1 MYLTEIFYKGE
12 DLDLYEDKG
21 LKYTI
26 QVNDIGEIKDRQA
39 SYTNSYEVPKT
50 PKNIRLLGGL
60 ALPSDTSVTPY
71 TQDKCQVKI
80 EGFDFIV
87 KGWLNV
93 KDTDDNFKI
102 YIYSG
107 IIEFFK
113 AIENKTLGKDLDL
126 TEIDHTK
133 TLAAV
138 VGSFSNNAYR
148 YLITDYNGLTH
159 FGDTGDKINID
170 YLVPSVNVRYL
181 WDKVH
186 SKYGFTFTGEIF
198 NSSKFNNLWITYPKA
213 GASGV
218 TEGTQ
223 VVDLAAAKYA
233 TAWRAD
239 SDAYVA
245 YAYLLYNNDVD
256 TSSPDHTLLKYP
268 YTSQYGQTFD
278 NYGYFKAETAGYYE
292 FDVNAIIKDLTIY
305 TDVEL
310 ALCFGSTLNGVNSN
324 TAYNFKEYSMILSF
338 TNGNPYTYE
347 KRGTGTFIRY
357 MNAGDY
363 FVPVLRFSSGY
374 TYQWTA
380 YGNSETTI
388 NVKKKVEEQIS
399 FSEELSEYS
408 ITDFFKEVVNFF
420 GLTPYPDEHSK
431 KIDYLGMAERIVT
444 APVEDWTDKYVER
457 ESESYVFQDYAQK
470 NIFSYQY
477 NDKDSSYHDGY
488 ILINNTNLKDKKTV
502 FKSKHYSPE
511 RDLSSYYLGSVGSKF
526 LRIFKMYDKELK
538 EDNGT
543 QTIKYKGLDKRFHYA
558 RSSKLDTTVTIGS
571 KSLSQETVV
580 SSLPM
585 ADFSDL
591 SWQQV
596 VNTNYYYYGRVLNDS
611 RIHRLSLHISPVDM
625 MVLDLKKLYYF
636 EQEQQYYFLNSVQ
649 YAGDNIAKA
658 EAVRVKREDDGI
670 IVPPD
675 PTDPDIDIAIV
686 WTDTN
691 DSVDITGSETSK
703 SVKIATLSYPV
714 DEQIVSYGWQ
724 IDTGSGYVN
733 VGSGDSP
740 YLATLSSV
748 LGATTKI
755 RLAGISESGVTYYSN
770 VLSYTLEAACVC
782 YHAWR
787 YGNSGDDVTIWYTDC
802 DGVEQSV
809 SSYASGGTLNVYIE
823 VYANAQEGSATSNGN
838 LGLC

>member
-39 SYTNSYEVPKT
+39 SFTNSYEVPKT

-159 FGDTGDKINID
+159 YGTSGEKINID

-181 WDKVH
+181 WDKIH
-186 SKYGFTFTGEIF
+186 NKYGFTFTGSTF
-198 NSSKFNNLWITYPKA
+198 QTSNFNNLWITYPKGIGSENA
-213 GASGV
+213 LTEVYSDDFTYYIESTNTSTQNYTFPAAPFTV
-218 TEGTQ
+218 TEDGFYKIRFKG
-223 VVDLAAAKYA
+223 DFS
-233 TAWRAD
+233 
-239 SDAYVA
+239 SDFGALPFGSSYDIRVFI
-245 YAYLLYNNDVD
+245 NDVN
-256 TSSPDHTLLKYP
+256 
-268 YTSQYGQTFD
+268 TF
-278 NYGYFKAETAGYYE
+278 
-292 FDVNAIIKDLTIY
+292 ISIKDLYGLSLPQNVDEY
-305 TDVEL
+305 TVTLEL
-310 ALCFGSTLNGVNSN
+310 
-324 TAYNFKEYSMILSF
+324 
-338 TNGNPYTYE
+338 
-347 KRGTGTFIRY
+347 
-357 MNAGDY
+357 NAGD
-363 FVPVLRFSSGY
+363 VISVGY
-374 TYQWTA
+374 HWVS
-380 YGNSETTI
+380 NSWMKLHVDNGLFE
-388 NVKKKVEEQIS
+388 VFKVSESQIS
-399 FSEELSEYS
+399 FIDQLADYS
-408 ITDFFKEVVNFF
+408 ISDFIKEIINFF
-420 GLTPYPDEHSK
+420 GLTPYPDEHSSN
-431 KIDYLGMAERIVT
+431 IDYLNMSDRVVT
-444 APVEDWTDKYVER
+444 ADTEDWSDRFIDRDGEVYTFK
-457 ESESYVFQDYAQK
+457 DYAQL
-470 NIFSYQY
+470 NYFTYQY
-477 NDKDSSYHDGY
+477 NDKNSTYHDGA
-488 ILINNTNLKDKKTV
+488 IQINNINLKDKKTV
-502 FKSKHYSPE
+502 FASKHYSPE
-511 RDLSSYYLGSVGSKF
+511 RDLTQFYLGSIGSRF
-526 LRIFKMYDKELK
+526 MRVFKLYEKEIK
-538 EDNGT
+538 EESGA
-543 QTIKYKGLDKRFHYA
+543 QVIKYKGLDKRFHYA
-558 RSSKLDTTVTIGS
+558 RSLKIDTTVTIGS
-571 KSLSQETVV
+571 DTLSQEAEVT
-580 SSLPM
+580 SLPL
-585 ADFSDL
+585 ADFSGL
-591 SWQQV
+591 AWQQV
-596 VNTNYYYYGRVLNDS
+596 INTHYYHYGRVLNDS
-611 RIHRLSLHISPVDM
+611 RVHKMTLHVNPVDM

-636 EQEQQYYFLNSVQ
+636 EQEQQYYFFNSVQ

-670 IVPPD
+670 IIPPD
-675 PTDPDIDIAIV
+675 PVDPDVDISIV

-691 DSVDITGSETSK
+691 DGVDITGSETSK

-733 VGSGDSP
+733 MGTGDSP
-740 YLATLSSV
+740 YIAALSSV
-748 LGATTKI
+748 IGSTTKI
-755 RLAGISESGVTYYSN
+755 RLAGVSESGVTYYSN
-770 VLSYTLEAACVC
+770 VLNYTLEAACVC
-782 YHAWR
+782 YHAWK
-787 YGNSGDDVTIWYTDC
+787 YGNSGDDVTVWYTDC
-802 DGVEQSV
+802 DGVEQTV

-838 LGLC
+838 LELC